1 MPKLTFPK
9 LRALRWWII
18 GLVMLGAI
26 INYLTRST
34 MGVAAPTVL
43 KDLGISVTEYSWIT
57 GAFQLGIML
66 QPVCGYVLDT
76 LGLRTG
82 FAVFAAAWSLA
93 AMAHGLAGNWQG
105 FAVLRGLLGF
115 AEGSAQ
121 PAGMKTVATW
131 FPAKERGFAGGVF
144 NIGASVGSMLAPPL
158 VVWAVLTWNWR
169 AAFVMTGAL
178 GLVWLGLWLFFYR
191 SPDQHPSMTQE
202 ERARIAAG
210 QETHLAEAGAK
221 PSVISILKQRKFWG
235 IALPRFLADPTWG
248 TLSFWVPLYLSQ
260 TRGFDLKQIAMF
272 AWLPFVAAD
281 LGCLFGPTVA
291 GFLQAR
297 GVSLINARRWA
308 VTLGAAMMTG
318 MIFVGRVESPY
329 AAIALLCLGGFAH
342 QTLSVTVITMAS
354 DLFRRDEV
362 ATVAGLAGMMGN
374 LGVLLFSLLI
384 GGLVAKIGYDPFFVA
399 LGVLDIVGAVILWTF
414 IRDRI
419 APKAE
424 PVSQIPNP

>member
-1 MPKLTFPK
+1 MPKLK
-9 LRALRWWII
+9 ALRWWII

-26 INYLTRST
+26 VNYLTRST
-34 MGVAAPTVL
+34 MGVAAPTIL
-43 KDLGISVTEYSWIT
+43 KDLGISVKEYSWIT
-57 GAFQLGIML
+57 SAFQIGIML

-82 FAVFAAAWSLA
+82 FAVFAAAWSLI
-93 AMAHGLAGNWQG
+93 AMAHGLASTWQG
-105 FAVLRGLLGF
+105 FAALRGLLGL

-121 PAGMKTVATW
+121 PAGMKAVATW
-131 FPAKERGFAGGVF
+131 FPAKERGFAGGMF
-144 NIGASVGSMLAPPL
+144 NIGASLGSVLAPPL
-158 VVWAVLTWNWR
+158 VVWAALTWNWR
-169 AAFVMTGAL
+169 AAFVLTGL
-178 GLVWLGLWLFFYR
+178 IGLAWVALWLLFYR
-191 SPDQHPSMTQE
+191 APNQHPSLTDE
-202 ERARIAAG
+202 ERERIAAG
-210 QETHLAEAGAK
+210 QEAHLTDAGTR

-281 LGCLFGPTVA
+281 LGCLFGPMIA
-291 GFLQAR
+291 HFLQQR
-297 GVSLINARRWA
+297 GVSLVNARRWA
-308 VTLGAAMMTG
+308 FSVGAVLMTG
-318 MIFVGRVESPY
+318 MIFVGRVESAY

-384 GGLVAKIGYDPFFVA
+384 GGLVTRIGYDPFFVA
-399 LGVLDIVGAVILWTF
+399 LGVLDILGAVILWTF
-414 IRDRI
+414 VKDRF
-419 APKAE
+419 AAKA
-424 PVSQIPNP
+424 VNP

>member
-1 MPKLTFPK
+1 
-9 LRALRWWII
+9 
-18 GLVMLGAI
+18 MLGAI
-26 INYLTRST
+26 VNYLTRST
-34 MGVAAPTVL
+34 MGIAAPTIL
-43 KDLGISVTEYSWIT
+43 KDLGITVREYSWIT
-57 GAFQLGIML
+57 SAFQIGIML

-82 FAVFAAAWSLA
+82 FAVFAAAWSVI
-93 AMAHGLAGNWQG
+93 AMAHGLASNWQG
-105 FAVLRGLLGF
+105 FAVLRGFLGL

-121 PAGMKTVATW
+121 PAGMKAVATW
-131 FPAKERGFAGGVF
+131 FPAKERGFAGGIF
-144 NIGASVGSMLAPPL
+144 NIGASFGSVLAPPL
-158 VVWAVLTWNWR
+158 VVWAALTWNWR
-169 AAFVMTGAL
+169 AAFVLTGIL
-178 GLVWLGLWLFFYR
+178 GLAWVALWLALYR
-191 SPDQHPSMTQE
+191 SPDQHPAMTDD

-210 QETHLAEAGAK
+210 QEAHLTDAGAR
-221 PSVISILKQRKFWG
+221 PSIVSILKQGQFWG

-260 TRGFDLKQIAMF
+260 TRGFDLKHIAMF

-281 LGCLFGPTVA
+281 LGCLFGPSVA
-291 GFLQAR
+291 HFLQAR

-308 VTLGAAMMTG
+308 FTLGAAMMTG

-374 LGVLLFSLLI
+374 LGVLIFSLLI
-384 GGLVAKIGYDPFFVA
+384 GGLVTTIGYDPFFVA
-399 LGVLDIVGAVILWTF
+399 LGVLDIAGAILLWTLVK
-414 IRDRI
+414 DRVVTR
-419 APKAE
+419 AE

>member
-1 MPKLTFPK
+1 LPK

-26 INYLTRST
+26 VNYLTRST
-34 MGVAAPTVL
+34 MGVAAPTIL
-43 KDLGISVTEYSWIT
+43 KDLDISVKEYSWIT
-57 GAFQLGIML
+57 SAFQIGIMM

-82 FAVFAAAWSLA
+82 FAVFAAAWSLV
-93 AMAHGLAGNWQG
+93 AMAHGLANNWQA
-105 FAVLRGLLGF
+105 FAFLRGFLGL

-144 NIGASVGSMLAPPL
+144 NIGSSIGSMLAPPL

-169 AAFVMTGAL
+169 AAFVLTGVL
-178 GLVWLGLWLFFYR
+178 GLFWVALWLFFYR
-191 SPDQHPSMTQE
+191 SPDQHPSMTDE
-202 ERARIAAG
+202 ERERIAAG
-210 QETHLAEAGAK
+210 QEAHLTDAGTK
-221 PSVISILKQRKFWG
+221 PSIVSILKQKQFWG

-281 LGCLFGPTVA
+281 LGCMFGPVIA
-291 GFLQAR
+291 HFLQKR

-308 VTLGAAMMTG
+308 VTVGAAMMTG
-318 MIFVGRVESPY
+318 MAFVGRVESPY

-384 GGLVAKIGYDPFFVA
+384 GGLVTTIGYDPFFVA
-399 LGVLDIVGAVILWTF
+399 LGVLDILGAIILWTF
-414 IRDRI
+414 VKDRI

-424 PVSQIPNP
+424 PVSQLPAA